1 MKIKEYERM
10 LIAKSEELRKSQIT
24 KDQIAIER
32 NAELLDEIQ
41 RTSERE
47 LAMDALTRNWHTG
60 SLVTEALN
68 RITSGEYGVCMECE
82 EPIGERRLHA
92 IPWAKYCI
100 TCQENQDRN
109 VESFEYSK
117 AA

>member
-1 MKIKEYERM
+1 MKINEYKRM
-10 LIAKSEELRKSQIT
+10 LIAKSEELRRMQIS
-24 KDQIAIER
+24 KDRIAIER

-47 LAMDALTRNWHTG
+47 LAMDALSRNWHTG
-60 SLVTEALN
+60 SLVTEALS
-68 RITSGEYGVCMECE
+68 RVATGTYGHCMECE
-82 EPIGERRLHA
+82 EPISERRLHA

-100 TCQENQDRN
+100 TCQEEQDRN
-109 VESFEYSK
+109 VETFELSQ